1 VPDDLGGDDAI
12 LAATV
17 IVVREAGD
25 GAGGIE
31 TLLLRR
37 NSRLGFAGGMWV
49 FPGGRVDELDAA
61 PGDDE
66 EARARRAGV
75 REAREEAGIALDAG
89 ALVPLSHWTPD
100 PASAHK
106 RFATWFFLAGATP
119 ETVVIDGG
127 EIVDHGWIRPE
138 DALGRHAAGEIE
150 LLPPTFVTLAD
161 LAAHESVAEA
171 LDAARGG
178 GVPRYLTRMVK
189 VDGDLVALWSGDAG
203 YESGEGG
210 RAGARHRL
218 LMGSLPW
225 RYVRD

>member
-1 VPDDLGGDDAI
+1 VPDDAT

-17 IVVREAGD
+17 VVLRDATG
-25 GAGGIE
+25 GAAGIE

-49 FPGGRVDELDAA
+49 FPGGRVDAADATDVTGGHA
-61 PGDDE
+61 FGE
-66 EARARRAGV
+66 EGTARRAAA
-75 REAREEAGIALDAG
+75 REAFEEAGIALDAG

-119 ETVVIDGG
+119 GTVVVDGG

-161 LAAHESVAEA
+161 LAAHESVACA

-178 GVPRYLTRMVK
+178 GVPRYLTRMVR
-189 VDGDLVALWSGDAG
+189 VDGELVALWAGDAG
-203 YESGEGG
+203 YDSGDGS
-210 RAGARHRL
+210 RDGARHRL

-225 RYVRD
+225 RYVRG